1 MEEISL
7 LTASSSSN
15 VQVSN
20 HIPDD
25 IVFSIL
31 SKLSLKS
38 FKRFECVCKSW
49 SILFDNPYFM
59 TMYHN
64 HLLTKYC
71 SYYDD
76 HTSLLLHV
84 IQVAEDEDEDEDE
97 QLWNG
102 FSGVFY
108 SLSGEK
114 FDDLVQIDGPNAIKL
129 DDVLEER
136 DDYHDEDDNG
146 LEILYPINFNGTLNL
161 RRGDFYGKNNVILW
175 NLIGDKF
182 MAIPSH
188 ENSHLW
194 DFSVHHFQIGYDH
207 VKDDYKIIR
216 CTHYYP
222 KDDSCGMP
230 SGHFWEMYSLRS
242 NSWKKIDVEMP
253 HSRWS
258 REQVYMDGVFHWWDK
273 NETDTCL
280 VSFDFCKES
289 FTLTPIPVDDSF
301 DSNLVRRHL
310 MVLNGSIAVMLNYTE
325 TSIFHIS
332 ILGELGV
339 KESWTK
345 LFIIGPLPCLEHP
358 IGVGK
363 NGNILFRKK
372 DGELAWFDLSTGMIV
387 EIGVTTTQTNDYKI
401 LFYKESLPIQGIYT
415 NFSSCFHPRDL

>member
-1 MEEISL
+1 MEEIF
-7 LTASSSSN
+7 N

-38 FKRFECVCKSW
+38 FKRFECVRKSW
-49 SILFDNPYFM
+49 SLLFDNPYFI
-59 TMYHN
+59 TMYRN

-76 HTSLLLHV
+76 HHTTLLLHM
-84 IQVAEDEDEDEDE
+84 IQVPEDEDE

-102 FSGVFY
+102 IGDVFY
-108 SLSGEK
+108 SLSGDK
-114 FDDLVQIDGPNAIKL
+114 FDDIVQIDGPKAIKF
-129 DDVLEER
+129 DDFLEYGDHHY
-136 DDYHDEDDNG
+136 DDEEEDGDDNG
-146 LEILYPINFNGTLNL
+146 FDILYPISYNGTLNL
-161 RRGDFYGKNNVILW
+161 RRDDFYGKENVILW
-175 NLIGDKF
+175 NLIGDDF

-194 DFSVHHFQIGYDH
+194 DFSAHHYQIGYDR

-222 KDDSCGMP
+222 KDVSSSCGMS
-230 SGHFWEMYSLRS
+230 SGHFWEMYSLSS

-273 NETDTCL
+273 NETHTCL

-289 FTLTPIPVDDSF
+289 FIVTPIPVDDSF

-310 MVLNGSIAVMLNYTE
+310 MVLNGSIAFMLNYTE
-325 TSIFHIS
+325 ASIFHIS
-332 ILGELGV
+332 ILGELGI

-345 LFIIGPLPCLEHP
+345 LFIIGPLPCLEYP
-358 IGVGK
+358 IGAGK
-363 NGNILFRKK
+363 KGNILFRKK

-387 EIGVTTTQTNDYKI
+387 DIGVKTQTNDYKM
-401 LFYKESLPIQGIYT
+401 LFHKESLPIEGIYT

>member
-7 LTASSSSN
+7 LTVASSD

-49 SILFDNPYFM
+49 SLLFDNTYFM
-59 TMYHN
+59 TMYRN
-64 HLLTKYC
+64 NLLTKNC
-71 SYYDD
+71 SYYDDD
-76 HTSLLLHV
+76 HTSLLLRM
-84 IQVAEDEDEDEDE
+84 IEVAEHEDE

-102 FSGVFY
+102 GGEVFFT
-108 SLSGEK
+108 LSGER
-114 FDDLVQIDGPNAIKL
+114 FDNIVQIDGPNAIKL
-129 DDVLEER
+129 DDLEENGD
-136 DDYHDEDDNG
+136 DDYHDEDDNSF
-146 LEILYPINFNGTLNL
+146 EVLYPINFNGTLNL
-161 RRGDFYGKNNVILW
+161 KRDDFYGKKKVILW
-175 NLIGDKF
+175 NLIGDEF

-194 DFSVHHFQIGYDH
+194 DFSAHHFQIGYDR

-222 KDDSCGMP
+222 KNVSSCGMP
-230 SGHFWEMYSLRS
+230 TGHFWEMYSLSS
-242 NSWKKIDVEMP
+242 NSWKKIDVDMP
-253 HSRWS
+253 HFRWS
-258 REQVYMDGVFHWWDK
+258 REQVYIDGVFHWWDK
-273 NETDTCL
+273 NETHTWL

-289 FTLTPIPVDDSF
+289 FVITHIPVDESF

-310 MVLNGSIAVMLNYTE
+310 IILNGSIAFMLNDTT
-325 TSIFHIS
+325 TSTFHIS

-345 LFIIGPLPCLEHP
+345 LFVVELLPCLEYP
-358 IGVGK
+358 IGAGK
-363 NGNILFRKK
+363 KGNILFRKT
-372 DGELAWFDLSTGMIV
+372 DGELAWFDLSTGMIY
-387 EIGVTTTQTNDYKI
+387 EIGVTISTQTNDYNI
-401 LFYKESLPIQGIYT
+401 LFHKESLPIGGIYT